1 MRAINTRPAYTAD
14 LNGTSAYMTDMIFLS
29 ALCAGRKEVT
39 NMPDKLMLSAEDV
52 AALLSIA
59 KPKDCSE
66 LPENNSKQAYQ
77 GWIPGKF

>member
-1 MRAINTRPAYTAD
+1 MKILHLWRLLIKLLVT
-14 LNGTSAYMTDMIFLS
+14 LMTDMIFIS

-59 KPKDCSE
+59 KPKDSSE
-66 LPENNSKQAYQ
+66 LPENNSKQAFQ

>member
-1 MRAINTRPAYTAD
+1 MKILHLWRLLIKLLVT
-14 LNGTSAYMTDMIFLS
+14 LMTDMIFIS

-59 KPKDCSE
+59 KPKDSSE
-66 LPENNSKQAYQ
+66 LPENNSEQAFQ

>member
-1 MRAINTRPAYTAD
+1 MKILHLWRLLIKLLVT
-14 LNGTSAYMTDMIFLS
+14 LMTDMIFIS

>member
-1 MRAINTRPAYTAD
+1 MKILHLWRLLIKLLVT
-14 LNGTSAYMTDMIFLS
+14 LMTDMIFIS

-59 KPKDCSE
+59 KPKDSSE